1 MDNQRLILL
10 LVFSFSLIML
20 WDAWLKHGQPK
31 PQAAQIAA
39 AGAPV
44 QGPGT
49 APVPSPTSSPG
60 TVAAVVPGAASVAV
74 PTVASLT
81 AKTDLYQAEISAL
94 GGDIVRLEL
103 LRHRVTADEK
113 RNFELFEIKHA
124 YVAQSGLTGDKL
136 PNHRSLWTLPA
147 DGIELKTGQDELRVR
162 LEAESGDGIKVAKTY
177 VFRRGSYLIGVEHE
191 IHNGS
196 AAALTSHAYFQLS
209 RNGQS
214 VEGGSQAMGVSTFTG
229 PAFYTEAGKFH
240 KIDFADIAK
249 DKAKAPGKA
258 DNGWVAMVQH
268 YFVSAWLPGEKVER
282 EFFTRK
288 LGEDLFAAGVIVPV
302 AAIAPGASGM
312 IAASLYAGPQEQ
324 DKLAK
329 IAPGLDLVVDY
340 GWLTVIAAPLFWV
353 LQAIHGFVGNWGWAI
368 IGLTVMLKLIFF
380 PLSAAS
386 YKSMAKMRVLT
397 PKLMKLKETYADDR
411 QRMNQEMM
419 ELYKREK
426 VNPLGGCLPVL
437 VQIPVFI
444 ALYWV
449 LLATVEMRGAPWILW
464 ITDLSVA
471 DTLFGTLPFIN
482 LPVGPLP
489 LLMGATM
496 FIQTKLN
503 PTPPDPMQAKIMLW
517 MPIIFTFMF
526 LAFPAGLVLYWT
538 VNNLLSIAQ
547 QWQVNRMIEGA
558 GLKAH

>member
-20 WDAWLKHGQPK
+20 WDAWMKHGQP
-31 PQAAQIAA
+31 PAPGTTASAPATTAA
-39 AGAPV
+39 AAP
-44 QGPGT
+44 
-49 APVPSPTSSPG
+49 APAAGLPAPAVTSS
-60 TVAAVVPGAASVAV
+60 AAAVPGAAAAATSARA
-74 PTVASLT
+74 TV
-81 AKTDLYQAEISAL
+81 KTDLFTADISAL

-103 LRHRVTADEK
+103 LKHRATENTKNNFVLFDE
-113 RNFELFEIKHA
+113 KHA
-124 YVAQSGLTGDKL
+124 YAAQSGLIGANL
-136 PNHRSLWTLPA
+136 PNHRSNWTLPPA
-147 DGIELKTGQDELRVR
+147 GLELKDGQDELRVR
-162 LEAESGDGIKVAKTY
+162 LEATGGDGIKVAKTY

-191 IHNGS
+191 VANGG
-196 AAALTSHAYFQLS
+196 AAAVTPNVYFQLS
-209 RNGQS
+209 RDGKAP
-214 VEGGSQAMGVSTFTG
+214 EGANAMMMTFTG
-229 PAFYTEAGKFH
+229 PAFYTEAEKYQ
-240 KIDFADIAK
+240 KLDFADIAK
-249 DKAKAPGKA
+249 GKAKHAVQA
-258 DNGWVAMVQH
+258 DNGWVGMVQH
-268 YFVSAWLPGEKVER
+268 YFVSAWLQGAKTPR

-288 LGEDLFAAGVIVPV
+288 LGEDLFAAGVIVPM
-302 AAIAPGASGM
+302 AAIAPGASGKLETT
-312 IAASLYAGPQEQ
+312 LYAGPQEQ

-353 LQAIHGFVGNWGWAI
+353 LEAIYKFVGNWGWAI
-368 IGLTVMLKLIFF
+368 IGLTVLLKLIFF

-419 ELYKREK
+419 ELYKKEK
-426 VNPLGGCLPVL
+426 VNPLGGCLPIL

-449 LLATVEMRGAPWILW
+449 LLGTVEMRGAPWILW
-464 ITDLSVA
+464 ITDLSAA
-471 DTLFGTLPFIN
+471 DSLFGTLPLIN
-482 LPVGPLP
+482 ITVGPLP

-517 MPIIFTFMF
+517 MPIVFTFMF
-526 LAFPAGLVLYWT
+526 LAFPSGLVLYWT

-547 QWQVNRMIEGA
+547 QWQVNRMIESA